1 MLELD
6 HFAIAAS
13 SLEEGAAWLRDRLGV
28 ELQPGGK
35 HPALGTHNM
44 LLSLGPR
51 EYIEL
56 IAIDPDAPRTDSPGW
71 FGLRDFTGPPRIAGW
86 VLRQSPLEAP
96 EGTHIAEVSRADL
109 RWRITLPDTG
119 QMPGEG
125 TTPMRIDWGN
135 GPHPSDRL
143 PDHGLRLTRLTIS
156 APVAQSLPLDDPRI
170 SLTTGPAGFKV
181 RITTPTGEVLL

>member
-1 MLELD
+1 MLEFD

-13 SLEEGAAWLRDRLGV
+13 SLDEGAAWLRDRLGV

-51 EYIEL
+51 EYLEL
-56 IAIDPDAPRTDSPGW
+56 IAIDPDASRTDSPGW

-96 EGTHIAEVSRADL
+96 EATHIAEVSRADL

-119 QMPGEG
+119 QMPGQG
-125 TTPMRIDWGN
+125 TTPMHIDWGE
-135 GPHPSDRL
+135 GAHPSDSL
-143 PDHGLRLTRLTIS
+143 PDLGLRLTGLTIS
-156 APVAQSLPLDDPRI
+156 APLPPTLPLNDPRI
-170 SLTTGPAGFKV
+170 SLTTGPTGFKA
-181 RITTPTGEVLL
+181 RISTPAGKVLL